1 MTFLKGLDKI
11 GEVVGSTAFLTG
23 LATGAGTEMIRQER
37 DKKDTI
43 KDFVKEGKISNKSAL
58 KEFVKDKKQNEL
70 VIYKS
75 NDDNNE

>member
-37 DKKDTI
+37 DKKDTV
-43 KDFVKEGKISNKSAL
+43 KDFVKEGKITNKSA
-58 KEFVKDKKQNEL
+58 
-70 VIYKS
+70 
-75 NDDNNE
+75 